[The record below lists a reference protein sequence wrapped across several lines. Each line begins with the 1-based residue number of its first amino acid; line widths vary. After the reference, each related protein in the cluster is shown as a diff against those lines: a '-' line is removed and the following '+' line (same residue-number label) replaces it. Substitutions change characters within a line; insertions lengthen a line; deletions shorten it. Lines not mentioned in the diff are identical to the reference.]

1 MSTILQSSSIWNKLE
16 RWKHSV
22 SGCLMSWP
30 QIKKIIIL
38 KCLLLFYTTTSHFSI
53 GLWCV
58 MKSGFYMTMGE
69 DQLSGWTEKKLQS
82 TSQSQTSPKKRSSSL
97 LGGLLPVWSTTAF
110 WIPVKPLY
118 LRSMFSKSMRCTGN
132 YNACS
137 QHWSTERAQFFSTT
151 MPDCPSHNQCFTS
164 WTNWATKFCLICHIH
179 LTSCQP
185 TTTSSRILTT
195 FCRENTS
202 TTSRRQNMLSKN
214 SSNPETWIFTL

>member
-1 MSTILQSSSIWNKLE
+1 MSSLILRNNKPFLNRIVMCDE
-16 RWKHSV
+16 KWILYDNGRRPAEWLDWEEAPKHFAK
-22 SGCLMSWP
+22 P
-30 QIKKIIIL
+30 N
-38 KCLLLFYTTTSHFSI
+38 FT
-53 GLWCV
+53 
-58 MKSGFYMTMGE
+58 
-69 DQLSGWTEKKLQS
+69 
-82 TSQSQTSPKKRSSSL
+82 KKRSSSL

-164 WTNWATKFCLICHIH
+164 WTNWATKFCLNRHIH